1 VRYKL
6 YLKRGTG
13 AGWSPGESAVM
24 AVANGPQERLLEAF
38 IVSAA
43 TEVGERLTPVMMFC
57 LAPESAQLN
66 FYKPVPDFSFPDP
79 QQLKP
84 GLKSPNSPKANDRE
98 TFVFTLTDKD
108 SNRLYG
114 FCRRYSATAGVNSVE
129 VACILTRFCWYDAFS
144 HLLDAV
150 EDTATG
156 AKGAYGVAALMK
168 AVTAAGLPH
177 PGQLLHIPVAGIH
190 PSSHTLSIERPVN
203 TSRCKYDRRLCVLF
217 RSLVVSKIVM
227 LFFLMLTERR
237 IIIMSAHP
245 SVLSDCAHALES
257 LLYPFAWQHIYVPIL
272 VPKMIDYVCAP
283 MPFLIGMH
291 ISMLP
296 QLKQQPMEEVV
307 MVDLDRGRLRYNEKD
322 IQHLPDEHFDSM
334 VNALQAQ
341 ILESQCPGI
350 FAGWRRYMAD
360 F

>member
-1 VRYKL
+1 MV
-6 YLKRGTG
+6 
-13 AGWSPGESAVM
+13 
-24 AVANGPQERLLEAF
+24 VAFYVAHALT
-38 IVSAA
+38 IAA
-43 TEVGERLTPVMMFC
+43 IATP
-57 LAPESAQLN
+57 A
-66 FYKPVPDFSFPDP
+66 DFSFPDP

-84 GLKSPNSPKANDRE
+84 GGQRSPTAAAKGGQADRE

-114 FCRRYSATAGVNSVE
+114 FCRRYSAAAGSSVE
-129 VACILTRFCWYDAFS
+129 VACILTRHCWYDTFS
-144 HLLDAV
+144 RILDVV

-156 AKGAYGVAALMK
+156 PKGAYGVSALMK

-177 PGQLLHIPVAGIH
+177 PGQLLHVPVAGIH
-190 PSSHTLSIERPVN
+190 PSAHTLSVERPMN
-203 TSRCKYDRRLCVLF
+203 TSRCTYDRRLCVLF
-217 RSLVVSKIVM
+217 RSMVVSKIVM

-237 IIIMSAHP
+237 IILMSAHP
-245 SVLSDCAHALES
+245 SVLSDCAHALAS
-257 LLYPFAWQHIYVPIL
+257 LLYPFEWQHIYVPIL

-296 QLKQQPMEEVV
+296 QLKSQPMEEVV

-334 VNALQAQ
+334 VRACVRDPLPT
-341 ILESQCPGI
+341 LLTFP
-350 FAGWRRYMAD
+350 Y
-360 F
+360 